1 MNGSKACY
9 WLDRSAVF
17 RKHALTART
26 HSTLILT
33 LTLNLNPNIL
43 IIICCFVF
51 FNVSARLYSFSV
63 TCRCFLRCFFFFC
76 FVFVF
81 CFFRFR
87 GLLIVLF
94 YFDIFC
100 THLMHR
106 WYRYFSDWNICFL
119 YTFNECILGLFTC
132 WNVNHHSVLSIV
144 ILIMLIIVTVSSQDT
159 ALYIK
164 LHWIH
169 FCYCTQGLKFLP
181 FLKESTLN
189 EYNICQI

>member
-1 MNGSKACY
+1 M
-9 WLDRSAVF
+9 
-17 RKHALTART
+17 
-26 HSTLILT
+26 
-33 LTLNLNPNIL
+33 
-43 IIICCFVF
+43 CFLMFLHVCIVSLLHVGFFGDVF
-51 FNVSARLYSFSV
+51 FL
-63 TCRCFLRCFFFFC
+63 LFC
-76 FVFVF
+76 FVL
-81 CFFRFR
+81 FFRVR

-119 YTFNECILGLFTC
+119 YTLDECILGLFTC
-132 WNVNHHSVLSIV
+132 WNVNHHSVLSTV

-169 FCYCTQGLKFLP
+169 FVTALKDW
-181 FLKESTLN
+181 
-189 EYNICQI
+189 NICLF

>member
-33 LTLNLNPNIL
+33 LTLNPNPNIL

-63 TCRCFLRCFFFFC
+63 RCFFDVFF
-76 FVFVF
+76 FGS
-81 CFFRFR
+81 RR
-87 GLLIVLF
+87 LLIVSF

-119 YTFNECILGLFTC
+119 YTFNECILWLFTC

-144 ILIMLIIVTVSSQDT
+144 ILSILIIVTVSSQDT
-159 ALYIK
+159 ALYI
-164 LHWIH
+164 
-169 FCYCTQGLKFLP
+169 
-181 FLKESTLN
+181 
-189 EYNICQI
+189 

>member
-33 LTLNLNPNIL
+33 LTLNPNPNIL

-51 FNVSARLYSFSV
+51 FNVSARLYSFPV
-63 TCRCFLRCFFFFC
+63 RCFFEVFF
-76 FVFVF
+76 FFF
-81 CFFRFR
+81 FFRSR
-87 GLLIVLF
+87 GLLIVSF

-106 WYRYFSDWNICFL
+106 WYRYFSDWNICFS

-144 ILIMLIIVTVSSQDT
+144 ILSILIIVTVSSQDT
-159 ALYIK
+159 AFIYIA
-164 LHWIH
+164 
-169 FCYCTQGLKFLP
+169 YTQYIFVTALKDW
-181 FLKESTLN
+181 
-189 EYNICQI
+189 NICLFFF

>member
-1 MNGSKACY
+1 MFLHVCIVSLLHVG
-9 WLDRSAVF
+9 VF
-17 RKHALTART
+17 WGVL
-26 HSTLILT
+26 
-33 LTLNLNPNIL
+33 
-43 IIICCFVF
+43 
-51 FNVSARLYSFSV
+51 
-63 TCRCFLRCFFFFC
+63 FC
-76 FVFVF
+76 FVCLFVF
-81 CFFRFR
+81 FFRFR

-100 THLMHR
+100 KYLMHR

-169 FCYCTQGLKFLP
+169 FCYCTQGLKYLP
-181 FLKESTLN
+181 FFKRVDIERVQHLSNLIGEFRLKEAQPFHVILPMRL
-189 EYNICQI
+189 YFMW

>member
-33 LTLNLNPNIL
+33 LTLNPNPNIL

-63 TCRCFLRCFFFFC
+63 RCFLRCFFFF
-76 FVFVF
+76 FFF
-81 CFFRFR
+81 FFRFS
-87 GLLIVLF
+87 GLLIASF

-100 THLMHR
+100 THLMQR

-119 YTFNECILGLFTC
+119 YTFNECLLGLFTC

-164 LHWIH
+164 
-169 FCYCTQGLKFLP
+169 P
-181 FLKESTLN
+181 TLN
-189 EYNICQI
+189 TFLLLHSRTEIFAFF

>member
-33 LTLNLNPNIL
+33 LTLNPNPNIL

-63 TCRCFLRCFFFFC
+63 TCRCFLRCFFSSFFL
-76 FVFVF
+76 
-81 CFFRFR
+81 FFRFI

-119 YTFNECILGLFTC
+119 YTFNECIVGLFTC
-132 WNVNHHSVLSIV
+132 WNVNHHSVLSTV

-169 FCYCTQGLKFLP
+169 FCLLHSRTEIFAFFK
-181 FLKESTLN
+181 KVDIERV
-189 EYNICQI
+189 

>member
-26 HSTLILT
+26 NSTLILT
-33 LTLNLNPNIL
+33 LTLNPNPNIL
-43 IIICCFVF
+43 IIICFVF

-63 TCRCFLRCFFFFC
+63 TCRCFWGGFF
-76 FVFVF
+76 
-81 CFFRFR
+81 FFRFR

-100 THLMHR
+100 THLMHW

-169 FCYCTQGLKFLP
+169 FCYCTQGLKYLP
-181 FLKESTLN
+181 FSKRVDIE
-189 EYNICQI
+189 QV

>member
-1 MNGSKACY
+1 MAVRLASY

-33 LTLNLNPNIL
+33 LTLNPNPNIL

-76 FVFVF
+76 F
-81 CFFRFR
+81 FFRFR

-106 WYRYFSDWNICFL
+106 WYRYFGDWNIFFL
-119 YTFNECILGLFTC
+119 CTFNECILGLFTC

-144 ILIMLIIVTVSSQDT
+144 ILIMLIIVRVSSQDT

-164 LHWIH
+164 LHEYI
-169 FCYCTQGLKFLP
+169 FVTALKDW
-181 FLKESTLN
+181 
-189 EYNICQI
+189 NICLFFKSRHWTSITSVKFNWWI

>member
-1 MNGSKACY
+1 M
-9 WLDRSAVF
+9 F

-33 LTLNLNPNIL
+33 LTLNPNPNIL
-43 IIICCFVF
+43 TIICCFVF

-63 TCRCFLRCFFFFC
+63 TCRCILRCFFFF
-76 FVFVF
+76 FLSFLF
-81 CFFRFR
+81 FFFFFRFR

-119 YTFNECILGLFTC
+119 YTFNECILILFTC
-132 WNVNHHSVLSIV
+132 WNVNHHSVLSTV

-169 FCYCTQGLKFLP
+169 FCYCTQGLKYLP

>member
-1 MNGSKACY
+1 MASFENNRGG
-9 WLDRSAVF
+9 
-17 RKHALTART
+17 
-26 HSTLILT
+26 STLLVAQ
-33 LTLNLNPNIL
+33 LSR
-43 IIICCFVF
+43 
-51 FNVSARLYSFSV
+51 VSP
-63 TCRCFLRCFFFFC
+63 TCRCFLRWVFFFF
-76 FVFVF
+76 
-81 CFFRFR
+81 FRFI

-106 WYRYFSDWNICFL
+106 SYLYFSDWNICFL

-132 WNVNHHSVLSIV
+132 WNVNHHSVLSTV

-169 FCYCTQGLKFLP
+169 FRHCTQGLKYLP
-181 FLKESTLN
+181 FF
-189 EYNICQI
+189 

>member
-1 MNGSKACY
+1 MFLHVCIVSLLHVGDF
-9 WLDRSAVF
+9 WGVF
-17 RKHALTART
+17 
-26 HSTLILT
+26 S
-33 LTLNLNPNIL
+33 
-43 IIICCFVF
+43 FVVFVVF
-51 FNVSARLYSFSV
+51 F
-63 TCRCFLRCFFFFC
+63 
-76 FVFVF
+76 
-81 CFFRFR
+81 FFRFR

-132 WNVNHHSVLSIV
+132 WNVNHHSVLSTV

-164 LHWIH
+164 TEIFALNTFLLLHSRTEIFAFFKRVDIERYQQDQSITSVKFNWWI
-169 FCYCTQGLKFLP
+169 
-181 FLKESTLN
+181 
-189 EYNICQI
+189 

>member
-1 MNGSKACY
+1 M
-9 WLDRSAVF
+9 
-17 RKHALTART
+17 
-26 HSTLILT
+26 
-33 LTLNLNPNIL
+33 
-43 IIICCFVF
+43 F

-63 TCRCFLRCFFFFC
+63 TCRCFLRCLFLFSFLF
-76 FVFVF
+76 
-81 CFFRFR
+81 FFRFR
-87 GLLIVLF
+87 GLLTVLF

-106 WYRYFSDWNICFL
+106 WYRYFSDRNICFL

-132 WNVNHHSVLSIV
+132 WNVNHHSVLSTV

-169 FCYCTQGLKFLP
+169 FCYCTQGLKYLR

>member
-33 LTLNLNPNIL
+33 LTLNPNPNIL
-43 IIICCFVF
+43 IIVCCFVF
-51 FNVSARLYSFSV
+51 FLMFLHVCIVSLLGV
-63 TCRCFLRCFFFFC
+63 FLRCFFFF
-76 FVFVF
+76 FF
-81 CFFRFR
+81 FFRSR
-87 GLLIVLF
+87 ELLIVSF

-119 YTFNECILGLFTC
+119 YTFNEWILWLFTC

-144 ILIMLIIVTVSSQDT
+144 IFSILKIVVVSSQDT
-159 ALYIK
+159 ALYI
-164 LHWIH
+164 
-169 FCYCTQGLKFLP
+169 
-181 FLKESTLN
+181 
-189 EYNICQI
+189 

>member
-1 MNGSKACY
+1 MFLHVCIVSLLHVG
-9 WLDRSAVF
+9 VF
-17 RKHALTART
+17 WD
-26 HSTLILT
+26 
-33 LTLNLNPNIL
+33 
-43 IIICCFVF
+43 
-51 FNVSARLYSFSV
+51 
-63 TCRCFLRCFFFFC
+63 FFFLFS
-76 FVFVF
+76 FF
-81 CFFRFR
+81 FFRFR
-87 GLLIVLF
+87 GLLIVLL

-164 LHWIH
+164 PALNTFLLLHSRTEI
-169 FCYCTQGLKFLP
+169 FASFKRVDI
-181 FLKESTLN
+181 ERV
-189 EYNICQI
+189 

>member
-1 MNGSKACY
+1 M
-9 WLDRSAVF
+9 LF
-17 RKHALTART
+17 
-26 HSTLILT
+26 
-33 LTLNLNPNIL
+33 
-43 IIICCFVF
+43 FFFFFF

-63 TCRCFLRCFFFFC
+63 TCRCFLRCFFFLFSYC
-76 FVFVF
+76 L
-81 CFFRFR
+81 FFLFR
-87 GLLIVLF
+87 GLLVVLF

-132 WNVNHHSVLSIV
+132 WNVNHHSVLSTV

-164 LHWIH
+164 
-169 FCYCTQGLKFLP
+169 P
-181 FLKESTLN
+181 TLN
-189 EYNICQI
+189 TFLLLHSRTEIFVFFKRVDIERV

>member
-9 WLDRSAVF
+9 LLDRSAVF
-17 RKHALTART
+17 RKHALTAST

-33 LTLNLNPNIL
+33 LTLNPNPNIL

-51 FNVSARLYSFSV
+51 FLMFLHVCIVSLLHVGVFWGVFFLFSSF
-63 TCRCFLRCFFFFC
+63 F
-76 FVFVF
+76 
-81 CFFRFR
+81 FFRFR
-87 GLLIVLF
+87 GLLIVWF
-94 YFDIFC
+94 YFDTFSAY
-100 THLMHR
+100 LMHQ

-119 YTFNECILGLFTC
+119 CTLNEYILGLFTC

-144 ILIMLIIVTVSSQDT
+144 KLIVLIIVTVSSQDT

-169 FCYCTQGLKFLP
+169 FRYCTQGLKYLP